1 MAVVLNCGLAN
12 KQPTVRKKTGC
23 YKVALICARSM
34 EVEME
39 AFSEDRN
46 GLTKLPLDRFIHGD
60 QFLITMNKL
69 LFSKPASAGFGNE
82 V

>member
-12 KQPTVRKKTGC
+12 KQPSIRKKTGC
-23 YKVALICARSM
+23 YKVALICVRSM

-46 GLTKLPLDRFIHGD
+46 GLT
-60 QFLITMNKL
+60 
-69 LFSKPASAGFGNE
+69 
-82 V
+82 